1 MDQEQTSAVPTQAK
15 TYKMPEALRIALLQY
30 LMARPYAEV
39 ADGVAALQNLEVIP

>member
-1 MDQEQTSAVPTQAK
+1 MEETASAGMTQAK

-39 ADGVAALQNLEVIP
+39 ADGVVALQNLEVIA